1 MNGKLAIAGDN
12 TETGIALLQ
21 DALKTIE
28 KSFCLLV
35 PTVTGALAGG
45 LCKAG
50 QLELPSRNEDPR
62 ELRSPWIAVRDD
74 SPPQFAGAAPVGG
87 THRARRRFERRKF
100 LNAVNG

>member
-28 KSFCLLV
+28 ESFCLLV

-45 LCKAG
+45 IVQGRAIGKGTVHHRWGHSSC
-50 QLELPSRNEDPR
+50 QEPWSESR
-62 ELRSPWIAVRDD
+62 LV
-74 SPPQFAGAAPVGG
+74 
-87 THRARRRFERRKF
+87 
-100 LNAVNG
+100 